1 MSLVFKIALEERVGS
16 FVIKDVTGNYTFDY
30 PYGYGPLNVL
40 PSYVT
45 SCKAYIKSPVNANEI
60 MKDLG
65 SQFPGDGSE
74 FQIMPWDVNA
84 NNIASGKWTVR
95 VEMEGTYPT
104 GHAQAG
110 LTFKFSATTSAVFIK
125 DVECCVDKM
134 TAQTYNVKFD
144 DVFREDKSRK
154 TAEMSMLL
162 NRVKRAICCDDMV
175 SADNIITYLRL
186 NCRCA
191 C

>member
-1 MSLVFKIALEERVGS
+1 MSLVYRIQLEERVGS
-16 FVIKDVTGNYTFDY
+16 FIIKDVTGLYTFDY
-30 PYGYGPLNVL
+30 PYGYGPLNIL

-45 SCKAYIKSPVNANEI
+45 SCKAYIKKPGSTMESIV
-60 MKDLG
+60 DLG

-74 FQIMPWDVNA
+74 YQIMPWDVDSNG
-84 NNIASGKWTVR
+84 ITSGRWTVR
-95 VEMEGTYPT
+95 VEVIGTYPT
-104 GHAQAG
+104 GHANANQS
-110 LTFKFSATTSAVFIK
+110 FKFSTIASAVFTK
-125 DVECCVDKM
+125 EVECCIDKM
-134 TAQTYNVKFD
+134 IAKTYNTKFD

-154 TAEMSMLL
+154 TAEMSVLL

-186 NCRCA
+186 NCRCI

>member
-1 MSLVFKIALEERVGS
+1 MSLVSKIELEERVGS
-16 FVIKDVTGNYTFDY
+16 FVIKDVTGNYTFEY
-30 PYGYGPLNVL
+30 PYGYGPLNIL

-45 SCKAYIKSPVNANEI
+45 SCVAYIKSPVNLYEI
-60 MKDLG
+60 VKDLG

-84 NNIASGKWTVR
+84 NGIVSGKWTVR

-110 LTFKFSATTSAVFIK
+110 LTFKFSVTASAVFIK
-125 DVECCVDKM
+125 EVECCVDKM
-134 TAQTYNVKFD
+134 TAKTYKVKFG
-144 DVFREDKSRK
+144 DVFREDKGRK
-154 TAEMSMLL
+154 TAEMSALL

>member
-1 MSLVFKIALEERVGS
+1 MSLVYKIALEERVGS

-45 SCKAYIKSPVNANEI
+45 SCKAYIKSPVSTAESI
-60 MKDLG
+60 VDLG
-65 SQFPGDGSE
+65 NQFPGDGSE
-74 FQIMPWDVNA
+74 YQIMPWDIQA
-84 NNIASGKWTVR
+84 DGIKSGRWYVTV
-95 VEMEGTYPT
+95 EITGTYPT
-104 GHAQAG
+104 GHANAG
-110 LTFKFSATTSAVFIK
+110 KDFKFRATTSAVFVK
-125 DVECCVDKM
+125 EVECCIDKM
-134 TAQTYNVKFD
+134 VAKTYNTKFD
-144 DVFREDKSRK
+144 DVFREEKSRK
-154 TAEMSMLL
+154 TAEMSVLL
-162 NRVKRAICCDDMV
+162 NRVKKAICCDDMV